1 MVNSGINNP
10 ALRIMVYL
18 LLITLT
24 ILFTLPFVIT
34 LSTSLN
40 PLNSLPSILP
50 KALDLNNYVLAM
62 NKIKFFD
69 YVTNSLIIC
78 AIYVPLTTLSSALA
92 GFAFARLHAPG
103 KKALFLIITSTM
115 MLPGI
120 VTQIPTYIL
129 FHKLDIINTF
139 YPWLLWGIGGSPFFI
154 FMYRQFF
161 SSIPKELEEASRM
174 DGCSTFRLFWN
185 IFLPLATPATWTTAI
200 MCFQGTWGDFI
211 TPFMFLKES
220 SYPLA
225 TALATVGYHLPNNP
239 NVVLKEPSSAAAIL
253 FMLPVVATFF
263 FGQRYLVDGIVAGS
277 VKG

>member
-1 MVNSGINNP
+1 MVNSGINKP
-10 ALRIMVYL
+10 ALRLMVYSI
-18 LLITLT
+18 LIVLT
-24 ILFTLPFVIT
+24 ILFVFPFFIT
-34 LSTSLN
+34 VSSSLH

-50 KALDLNNYVLAM
+50 KSLDWNNYVLAVTR
-62 NKIKFFD
+62 IDFFH
-69 YVTNSLIIC
+69 YFYNSIIIC
-78 AIYVPLTTLSSALA
+78 VIFVPLTTLSSALA

-103 KKALFLIITSTM
+103 KKVLFLIITSTM

-129 FHKLDIINTF
+129 FQKLNLINTF

-154 FMYRQFF
+154 FMYKQFF

-174 DGCSTFRLFWN
+174 DGCSTFRMYWN

-220 SYPLA
+220 KYPLA
-225 TALATVGYHLPNNP
+225 SALATIGYHLPANP
-239 NVVLKEPSSAAAIL
+239 IVVLVEPSSAAAII
-253 FMLPVVATFF
+253 FMIPVIATFF